1 MPVNSDLQKL
11 AALVEELAQRHNW
24 PPETV
29 QDVADVLYGARKA
42 MSEIS
47 YEEWVE
53 YWKEKK

>member
-1 MPVNSDLQKL
+1 MNSDLQKL
-11 AALVEELAQRHNW
+11 AALVEELARRHNW

-29 QDVADVLYGARKA
+29 QEVADVIYASRKA

-47 YEEWVE
+47 FEEWLE